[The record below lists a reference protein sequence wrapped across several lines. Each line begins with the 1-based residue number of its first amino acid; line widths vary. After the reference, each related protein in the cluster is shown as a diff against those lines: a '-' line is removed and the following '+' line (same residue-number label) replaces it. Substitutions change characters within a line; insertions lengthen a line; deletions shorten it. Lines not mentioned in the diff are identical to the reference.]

1 MSKENKAEK
10 QNIPTKQRTL
20 VLIKPDGV
28 KRNLIGEIIKRFE
41 NAGLK
46 IIGMKMLW
54 VSEEFGKKH
63 YREDIA
69 KKYGDRIR
77 NNLLKYV
84 REGPVVAMVL
94 EGVEAITITRKLV
107 GSTYPSESLPGTIRG
122 DFAHISK
129 DYANAKEMSV
139 RNLIHASGNK
149 EDADI
154 EVPLWFKPAEL
165 HSYHT
170 VHDLIAFEEEIP

>member
-1 MSKENKAEK
+1 MTKEEK
-10 QNIPTKQRTL
+10 TNAPKKERTL

-28 KRNLIGEIIKRFE
+28 KRNLIGEVIKRFE

-54 VSEEFGKKH
+54 VTEELGKKH

-69 KKYGDRIR
+69 KKYGERIR

-107 GSTYPSESLPGTIRG
+107 GTTYPSESLPGTIRG
-122 DFAHISK
+122 DYAHISK
-129 DYANAKEMSV
+129 DYANANEMSV
-139 RNLIHASGNK
+139 RNLIHASGNQ
-149 EDADI
+149 EDAKI